1 MCFLSTFPAIRH
13 YRHDDSPE
21 ENLWAGRDWLYS
33 VPIVPLAT
41 FQNSAGKYLILA
53 SDWNWLLNDLTDH
66 HYRIDRLPIDTRAEA
81 IGGFTPLAHGTPTFY
96 TSAGDGDLSDAA
108 VKYAWPVAFRV
119 SDNLPR
125 ATQLGHGRRE
135 TMTTSFWPTATST
148 KTSALRWWHFALL
161 AFAGLLLAGLS
172 YTLDRK
178 RVEVHVISPDYQTI
192 ESTISTSGT
201 VTPIDDFPARAN
213 FSGVVEKVYVRLG
226 QKVHAGQMLVL
237 MKDQYA
243 LSRVLAARAALG
255 SSEVNEQNVENNGSQ
270 DDRIGFAAELVRAK
284 SEQAAAA
291 SAFATLEELEKRGSV
306 SHAEVLAGSRRL
318 QNANAALHE
327 LQQKTSERYS
337 PSDAASW
344 KERVVADK
352 EALAAEKVSYGNA
365 HITSPI
371 AGTVYLLPV
380 NQYDFVPAGSVL
392 LQVADLNR
400 IHVRANFE
408 EVDVGNL
415 QVGEPVTITWDGKP
429 GQSWSGHVAEK
440 PLAVTHSDASNVG
453 SCTIDIDNPKS
464 DLPVGTNVIVVVTVQ
479 KHDHV
484 LTIPREALHSEG
496 TAHYV
501 YRVHDD
507 RLVKTPVNLGIV
519 NPLRAEITS
528 GLEPRDVIALN
539 RTDAHQLTGDLS
551 VRAAK

>member
-1 MCFLSTFPAIRH
+1 
-13 YRHDDSPE
+13 
-21 ENLWAGRDWLYS
+21 
-33 VPIVPLAT
+33 
-41 FQNSAGKYLILA
+41 
-53 SDWNWLLNDLTDH
+53 
-66 HYRIDRLPIDTRAEA
+66 
-81 IGGFTPLAHGTPTFY
+81 
-96 TSAGDGDLSDAA
+96 
-108 VKYAWPVAFRV
+108 
-119 SDNLPR
+119 
-125 ATQLGHGRRE
+125 
-135 TMTTSFWPTATST
+135 MTTSFWPAASST
-148 KTSALRWWHFALL
+148 KTPALRWYHFALL
-161 AFAGLLLAGLS
+161 AFVGLLLAGLS

-178 RVEVHVISPDYQTI
+178 KVEVRVTSPGYQTI

-201 VTPIDDFPARAN
+201 VTPIDDFSARAN
-213 FSGVVEKVYVRLG
+213 FSGVVEKIYVHLG
-226 QKVHAGQMLVL
+226 QRVRPGQMLVL

-243 LSRVLAARAALG
+243 LSRVLAARAALE
-255 SSEVNEQNVENNGSQ
+255 SSKVNEENVENNGSR
-270 DDRIGFAAELVRAK
+270 DDRIGFAAELVRAR

-291 SAFATLEELEKRGSV
+291 SAYATLDELEKRGSV

-318 QNANAALHE
+318 QDATAALQA
-327 LQQKTSERYS
+327 LQQRSTDRYS
-337 PSDAASW
+337 RSDAASW
-344 KERVVADK
+344 KERVAADK

-371 AGTVYLLPV
+371 AGTVYLLPA

-400 IHVRANFE
+400 IHVRANFD

-415 QVGEPVTITWDGKP
+415 QVGEPVTLTWDGKP
-429 GQSWSGHVAEK
+429 GQSWSGHVVEK

-453 SCTIDIDNPKS
+453 SCTIDIDNPKN
-464 DLPVGTNVIVVVTVQ
+464 DLPVGTNVIVIVTVE
-479 KHDHV
+479 KHEHV

-501 YRVHDD
+501 YRVHEDK
-507 RLVKTPVNLGIV
+507 LVKTPVNLGIV

-539 RTDAHQLTGDLS
+539 RTDAHDLSGDLS